1 MGVHDLFP
9 GGDTPKYPRS
19 AEMAAPTHKL
29 ADTGVRNAKPGPKPV
44 KLFDGESMS
53 RSSRHNSRTR

>member
-1 MGVHDLFP
+1 
-9 GGDTPKYPRS
+9 
-19 AEMAAPTHKL
+19 MAAPTHKL